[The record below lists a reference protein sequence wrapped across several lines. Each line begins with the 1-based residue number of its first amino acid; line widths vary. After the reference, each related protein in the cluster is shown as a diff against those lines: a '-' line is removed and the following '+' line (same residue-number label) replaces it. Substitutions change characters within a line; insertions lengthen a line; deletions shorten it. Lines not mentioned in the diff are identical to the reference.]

1 MHKMG
6 KPKARF
12 FTFLL
17 YPDSLK
23 AEGWEKKQDWLDEL
37 ETKLNI
43 PMAIS
48 PLHDRDKR
56 ENVNLLS
63 LNDKETD
70 LYNQGKLFKKSHYH
84 VMYMNP
90 NPVTTDS
97 VRDKIQRR
105 LGKSVISQVRI
116 IDNPE
121 NMYKYLTHESK
132 DAIKKNKTK
141 YDVNDIVELNNFDLS
156 RYITLDQADKDDMI
170 HALTQA
176 IKDNMLVNMLDLD
189 EFVEVAGEE
198 IGVPDTKTMKKVV
211 GSKLGLVY
219 AYLNGAYQRHQK
231 TMQVEQEKKELDKAI
246 KEKDELNELIAEQ
259 EAEIRDQHVTIE
271 RKDTEIERL
280 RALLDEHGIKD
291 IPF

>member
-1 MHKMG
+1 MG

-48 PLHDRDKR
+48 PLHDRDKQ

-63 LNDKETD
+63 LNDEETE
-70 LYNQGKLFKKSHYH
+70 LYNQGKLFKKAHYH

-90 NPVTTDS
+90 NPVTADS
-97 VRDKIQRR
+97 VRDKIQRK

-189 EFVEVAGEE
+189 EFVEVSGEE

-231 TMQVEQEKKELDKAI
+231 MMQVEQEKKEIDKAI
-246 KEKDELNELIAEQ
+246 KEKDELNELIAKQ
-259 EAEIRDQHVTIE
+259 KAEIRDQYVTIE

>member
-1 MHKMG
+1 MG

-37 ETKLNI
+37 ETKSNV

-48 PLHDRDKR
+48 PLHDRDKQ

-63 LNDKETD
+63 LNDEETE
-70 LYNQGKLFKKSHYH
+70 LYNQGKLFKKEHYH
-84 VMYMNP
+84 AMYMNP

-97 VRDKIQRR
+97 VLKKIQRT
-105 LGKSVISQVRI
+105 LGKSVVSQVRI
-116 IDNPE
+116 VDNPE

-156 RYITLDQADKDDMI
+156 RYITIDQADKDDMI

-231 TMQVEQEKKELDKAI
+231 MMMVEQEKKELDKAI
-246 KEKDELNELIAEQ
+246 KEKDELNELIAKQ
-259 EAEIRDQHVTIE
+259 KAEIRDQHVTIE